1 VAERI
6 SARLSR
12 QEARRFGLVVG
23 AAFLLLAALVWWRG
37 RPLAGEVV
45 GAIGFA
51 LILLGLL
58 LPSVLSPV
66 YRVWMR
72 MAFMISKV
80 TTPIFLAGVYFGVIA
95 PIGIVRRL
103 FGHDSLKRRPAGRS
117 LWVVRPPGDQPSSM
131 KHQF

>member
-1 VAERI
+1 MAERI

-37 RPLAGEVV
+37 RPLAGEMA

-66 YRVWMR
+66 YRGWMR
-72 MAFMISKV
+72 MALMISKV
-80 TTPIFLAGVYFGVIA
+80 TTPIFLGGVYFGVLA
-95 PIGIVRRL
+95 PVGIVRRL
-103 FGHDSLKRRPAGRS
+103 FGRDSLKRRLAGGS
-117 LWVVRPPGDQPSSM
+117 LWVARTPGDEPSNM